1 MKELLE
7 LFLTFAKIGVMTFGG
22 GMAMLPILE
31 REVVQN
37 KHWATEEELVD
48 YFAIGQCTPGI
59 IAVNT
64 ATFVGQKRKGAMGG
78 ITATLGVV
86 FPSLVIITI
95 LAGLI
100 TNFAHLAWVQNAF
113 AGIQVCVCVL
123 ILNAVL
129 KLLKK
134 SVVDKRTAVIFV
146 IVLLGNMLL
155 SVSPVWFVLLSALSG
170 IVLKILRGRRQNDLV
185 SSLILGIFKTGLFAI
200 GGGMATLP
208 FLKDIGATTGWF
220 SQTDLMNM
228 LAVSESTP
236 GPVGINMA
244 TYVGYTVGGVPGAIV
259 ATIGEVT
266 PSIIV
271 ILIVAAMLAKF
282 RDSQYVANAFYG
294 LRPASTGLIGA
305 ACAGVMIQVIAGITS
320 ASQADSILMKF
331 SWDGAISWRGI
342 ILALVLLVFTRYIK
356 KTKDLHP
363 IVFIGVSAVIGVVF
377 HFAGV

>member
-64 ATFVGQKRKGAMGG
+64 ATFVGEKKKGILGG
-78 ITATLGVV
+78 IAATLGVV

-170 IVLKILRGRRQNDLV
+170 IVLKNLEG
-185 SSLILGIFKTGLFAI
+185 K
-200 GGGMATLP
+200 
-208 FLKDIGATTGWF
+208 
-220 SQTDLMNM
+220 
-228 LAVSESTP
+228 
-236 GPVGINMA
+236 
-244 TYVGYTVGGVPGAIV
+244 
-259 ATIGEVT
+259 
-266 PSIIV
+266 
-271 ILIVAAMLAKF
+271 AAK
-282 RDSQYVANAFYG
+282 
-294 LRPASTGLIGA
+294 
-305 ACAGVMIQVIAGITS
+305 
-320 ASQADSILMKF
+320 
-331 SWDGAISWRGI
+331 
-342 ILALVLLVFTRYIK
+342 
-356 KTKDLHP
+356 
-363 IVFIGVSAVIGVVF
+363 
-377 HFAGV
+377 

>member
-64 ATFVGQKRKGAMGG
+64 ATFAGQKRKSAMGG

-170 IVLKILRGRRQNDLV
+170 IVLKNLEG
-185 SSLILGIFKTGLFAI
+185 K
-200 GGGMATLP
+200 
-208 FLKDIGATTGWF
+208 
-220 SQTDLMNM
+220 
-228 LAVSESTP
+228 
-236 GPVGINMA
+236 
-244 TYVGYTVGGVPGAIV
+244 
-259 ATIGEVT
+259 
-266 PSIIV
+266 
-271 ILIVAAMLAKF
+271 AAK
-282 RDSQYVANAFYG
+282 
-294 LRPASTGLIGA
+294 
-305 ACAGVMIQVIAGITS
+305 
-320 ASQADSILMKF
+320 
-331 SWDGAISWRGI
+331 
-342 ILALVLLVFTRYIK
+342 
-356 KTKDLHP
+356 
-363 IVFIGVSAVIGVVF
+363 
-377 HFAGV
+377 